1 MSLTEVIERYNRA
14 AAVLAAQVD
23 VADRMTD
30 PSYVCDRSPRAE
42 RLRAEH
48 ARENLAEYRAA
59 AEALHTWSPES

>member
-14 AAVLAAQVD
+14 AAVLAVQVD

-48 ARENLAEYRAA
+48 ARERLAEYRAA
-59 AEALHTWSPES
+59 AEALHTWSSES